1 MEHLQKGPWPA
12 GKCQFKPGDL
22 VLEPE
27 AIMQMWA
34 YSRVAIKTVVA
45 AKKAA
50 A

>member
-1 MEHLQKGPWPA
+1 
-12 GKCQFKPGDL
+12 

-34 YSRVAIKTVVA
+34 YSRVAIKTIMA
-45 AKKAA
+45 ARQAA